1 MSGNPEH
8 LQRKE
13 YFSEQMIDFTSG
25 LLMHLLQTLISTQP
39 GAFIIQCKTMM
50 INNTVHSR
58 HLTQKGDKIIS
69 EILNVTFWFRI

>member
-50 INNTVHSR
+50 INNTVH
-58 HLTQKGDKIIS
+58 
-69 EILNVTFWFRI
+69 